1 MNEIKYFKIEI
12 TSGDLIEKIKNY
24 ARVICWAEAG
34 LSDTPSLG
42 TIRIMCS
49 DRVALDATMTRY
61 ELSCM
66 VHENLETMYANA
78 EAPLAYSAMQ
88 TVVEALL
95 ANYKVEAIIDG
106 IEGKEID
113 ISIIYA
119 DMLKCGYV
127 YTEDDIDEICD
138 DNAITPIT
146 NFKYKNGVR
155 VNNGAEV
162 EVVENYSHYE

>member
-1 MNEIKYFKIEI
+1 MNVIKYFKIEI

-66 VHENLETMYANA
+66 VHENLETMYTNA

-95 ANYKVEAIIDG
+95 ANHKVEAIIDG

-113 ISIIYA
+113 ISIYT
-119 DMLKCGYV
+119 DMLKCGV

-138 DNAITPIT
+138 ENAITPIT

-155 VNNGAEV
+155 VTHNGT

>member
-1 MNEIKYFKIEI
+1 MNEIKYYEIEI

-24 ARVICWAEAG
+24 ARIICWAEAQ
-34 LSDTPSLG
+34 LSDTPSMG

-49 DRVALDATMTRY
+49 DRVAIDATMTRY

-66 VHENLETMYANA
+66 VHEDLKTMYVEA

-106 IEGKEID
+106 VEGKEID
-113 ISIIYA
+113 ISIYT
-119 DMLKCGYV
+119 DMLKCGDV

-138 DNAITPIT
+138 YNALTPIT

-155 VNNGAEV
+155 VIHNGA